1 MDFIKEVDQQIGL
14 PESSHLEYKAVLPPS
29 KNIAIEIAAL
39 ANSEGGFIILGIS
52 DKGELVGLT
61 PDQPA
66 NSITHKALELLSP
79 QPNVIY
85 QFVHSAGVRL
95 YAIRVNKSSEVVYL
109 EGKIFK
115 RDGPRTFLENPP
127 ITSFRSNGYKRLAIL
142 NISLEGFKK
151 NATNA
156 KVKVIEHY
164 QSVLKIFDD
173 LGGILYP
180 QGPNITTNNAEGQIL
195 TRILYSSYVD
205 NFETY
210 LSDLLYEIFLA
221 IPASLKSQ
229 QTVTI
234 EEVLNCSDMQEF
246 IRYWAKE
253 KLAKLQRGSVKG
265 FIEDTD
271 QIRSL
276 KVIEKKEIKEM
287 EDTLQIRHLYAHR
300 NGVVDEKFIR
310 YVGGQFQLN
319 QVHTMAM
326 EEICNRMEYLIEI
339 INKLD
344 SASIKKYRLAISN

>member
-1 MDFIKEVDQQIGL
+1 MDFNKEVEQQIGL
-14 PESSHLEYKAVLPPS
+14 PESIHLEYKAVLPPS
-29 KNIAIEIAAL
+29 RNIAIEIAAL
-39 ANSEGGFIILGIS
+39 ANSEGGLIVLGIS

-66 NSITHKALELLSP
+66 NSITHKALEMLSP
-79 QPNVIY
+79 QPNAVY

-95 YAIRVNKSSEVVYL
+95 YAIKVDKSSEVIFL
-109 EGKIFK
+109 EAKIFK
-115 RDGPRTFLENPP
+115 REGSRTFIENPS
-127 ITSFRSNGYKRLAIL
+127 ITSFRNSGYERLSML
-142 NISLEGFKK
+142 NLSLEDFKK

-156 KVKVIEHY
+156 KIKVIEHY

-180 QGPNITTNNAEGQIL
+180 QSPTVPTNNAEGQIL
-195 TRILYSSYVD
+195 TRILYSSFVD

-253 KLAKLQRGSVKG
+253 KLGKLQRGSVKG

-271 QIRSL
+271 QIRNL
-276 KVIEKKEIKEM
+276 KVIDKNEVKEIEA
-287 EDTLQIRHLYAHR
+287 TLQIRHLYAHR

-310 YVGGQFQLN
+310 HVDGPFQLN
-319 QVHTMAM
+319 QVHTMTI
-326 EEICNRMEYLIEI
+326 EEICNRMEYLVEI

-344 SASIKKYRLAISN
+344 SASVKKYRLVISN